1 MNYRSVNDY
10 AKAHCN
16 FRRESPIPFAFVH
29 EKTNGRVCDTGCGE
43 YNGGQCSAYRKL
55 LTNVK
60 PEIGQEPGETVRQMA
75 ERLGITIAEVR
86 RRRRQGENK

>member
-29 EKTNGRVCDTGCGE
+29 EKTNGRVCTGCGE
-43 YNGGQCSAYRKL
+43 YNNGRCPAYLKL
-55 LTNVK
+55 LKDSPVA
-60 PEIGQEPGETVRQMA
+60 GQEPGETVRQTA

-86 RRRRQGENK
+86 RRRRKEMK